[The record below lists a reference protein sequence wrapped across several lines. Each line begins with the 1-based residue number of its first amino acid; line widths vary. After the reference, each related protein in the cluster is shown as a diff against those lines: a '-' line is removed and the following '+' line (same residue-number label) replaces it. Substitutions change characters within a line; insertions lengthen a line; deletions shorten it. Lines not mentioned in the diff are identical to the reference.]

1 VNVRRIVK
9 YQEQIEGQKKISVSS
24 IKVASEKEYEVEKIL
39 DRRERRGKLK
49 YLVRWKSYTR
59 EEDTWEGL
67 QNLKNVMDLVEEF
80 KKEIRKEEV

>member
-1 VNVRRIVK
+1 MNVRRIVN

-59 EEDTWEGL
+59 EEDTWKGL